1 MNQIPWNEK
10 YRPSNFESIVL
21 NDGNR
26 TFFKNIIE
34 YNHFP
39 NLLFYGPPG
48 TGKTTTIIQ
57 LINEYQKK
65 YSKINKSNIIHL
77 NASDDRGIDIIRNQ
91 IYQFVKSNNLFETG
105 TKFVIL
111 DEVDYMTKTAQ
122 QALKYLLQSS
132 LTNVRFCLICNYI
145 SKIDDSLQ
153 KEFISV
159 RFNQLPP
166 GDICAFI
173 RHICTNESI
182 EIPDHVISSI
192 QRIYKSD
199 IRSMVNFIQLNR
211 QLLCEEWHKYILN
224 DEVLGDLHERLTKIE
239 STNNMGIVQRIHQ
252 ISIQYNLDKK
262 SLLNK
267 YFDYVILNH
276 TELVS
281 TDFLD
286 IVDIIVHTPL
296 KVENMLQYFAINIR
310 KYYADCF
317 TPITPPESRLSS
329 RNNSPLAREGWGG
342 GIV

>member
-10 YRPSNFESIVL
+10 YRPAHFETIVL
-21 NDGNR
+21 NEGNR
-26 TFFKNIIE
+26 TFFQNMLSQ
-34 YNHFP
+34 NNFP

-57 LINEYQKK
+57 LINEYQKR

-91 IYQFVKSNNLFETG
+91 IYQFVKSNNLFEAG
-105 TKFVIL
+105 IKFVIF

-159 RFNQLPP
+159 RFNQLPAI
-166 GDICAFI
+166 DICAFI
-173 RHICTNESI
+173 QNICNCEQIT
-182 EIPDHVISSI
+182 IPGAVIQSI
-192 QRIYKSD
+192 QQMYKSD

-211 QLLCEEWHKYILN
+211 QLLSDEWPNTILN
-224 DEVLGDLHERLTKIE
+224 DAVLEELHQCLVAASKEYSKD
-239 STNNMGIVQRIHQ
+239 TNICIIQRIHQ

-262 SLLNK
+262 SILKK
-267 YFDYVILNH
+267 YFDYVIRQYPERI
-276 TELVS
+276 TPE
-281 TDFLD
+281 FLD
-286 IVDIIVHTPL
+286 VVDIILHNSI
-296 KVENMLQYFAINIR
+296 KVENLLQYFVIR
-310 KYYADCF
+310 LTDNFGK
-317 TPITPPESRLSS
+317 
-329 RNNSPLAREGWGG
+329 
-342 GIV
+342 

>member
-10 YRPSNFESIVL
+10 YRPANFKSIVL
-21 NDGNR
+21 NEGNR
-26 TFFKNIIE
+26 TFFQNMISRN
-34 YNHFP
+34 YFP

-57 LINEYQKK
+57 LINEYQQK

-105 TKFVIL
+105 IKFVIL

-122 QALKYLLQSS
+122 QALKYLLQAS

-153 KEFISV
+153 NEFISV

-166 GDICAFI
+166 AEVCAFI
-173 RHICTNESI
+173 QHICVSEGI
-182 EIPDHVISSI
+182 EISDEVIHSI
-192 QRIYKSD
+192 QQMYKSD

-211 QLLCEEWHKYILN
+211 QLSRDDWKTYILN
-224 DEVLGDLHERLTKIE
+224 DAVLEDLHKRMNAFSGENRPSKIAL
-239 STNNMGIVQRIHQ
+239 IQRIHQ

-262 SLLNK
+262 SVLKK
-267 YFDYVILNH
+267 YFDYVICKYP
-276 TELVS
+276 ELV
-281 TDFLD
+281 TADFLNM
-286 IVDIIVHTPL
+286 IDIIIHNQL
-296 KVENMLQYFAINIR
+296 KVETMLQYFAIHVM
-310 KYYADCF
+310 KYYETAA
-317 TPITPPESRLSS
+317 TTKMESSI
-329 RNNSPLAREGWGG
+329 
-342 GIV
+342 IV

>member
-10 YRPSNFESIVL
+10 YRPSHFENIVL
-21 NDGNR
+21 NEGNR

-34 YNHFP
+34 HNYFP
-39 NLLFYGPPG
+39 NMLFYGPPG

-105 TKFVIL
+105 IKFVIL

-159 RFNQLPP
+159 RFNQLPSNE
-166 GDICAFI
+166 ICAFI
-173 RHICTNESI
+173 QNICYQEGIRITDNI
-182 EIPDHVISSI
+182 VHSI
-192 QRIYKSD
+192 QKMYHSD

-211 QLLCEEWHKYILN
+211 QLSLDEWTKNILN
-224 DEVLGDLHERLTKIE
+224 DDVLENLHQRLMNRDNTPTHIP
-239 STNNMGIVQRIHQ
+239 IIQRIHQ
-252 ISIQYNLDKK
+252 ISVQYNLDKK
-262 SLLNK
+262 SILKK
-267 YFDYVILNH
+267 YFL
-276 TELVS
+276 E
-281 TDFLD
+281 
-286 IVDIIVHTPL
+286 IVDIILHTPM
-296 KVENMLQYFAINIR
+296 KIENMLKYFVVHITR
-310 KYYADCF
+310 YY
-317 TPITPPESRLSS
+317 
-329 RNNSPLAREGWGG
+329 RNR
-342 GIV
+342 V